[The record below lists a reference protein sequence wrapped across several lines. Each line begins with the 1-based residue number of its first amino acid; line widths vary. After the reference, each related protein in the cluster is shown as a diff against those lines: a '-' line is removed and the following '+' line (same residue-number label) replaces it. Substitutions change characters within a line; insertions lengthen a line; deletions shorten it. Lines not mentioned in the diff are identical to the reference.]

1 MQVMKR
7 LISLGFSLTAFV
19 LGTDFLA
26 QAQVG
31 LSWEVQTPELTA
43 PSRGSLAG
51 QLSAIAFGPADV
63 SRGGFNLAS
72 PYTAPVDPGP
82 LLAKIF
88 PGYSPATCISE
99 WGLGWQADRQPT

>member
-72 PYTAPVDPGP
+72 PYTAPVDRRP
-82 LLAKIF
+82 LLAKSF
-88 PGYSPATCISE
+88 PCYSLETGTSLR
-99 WGLGWQADRQPT
+99 GVRWQADI